1 LAGTIRRDG
10 IARPLGQA
18 RGYDR
23 EVESERTAVA
33 NRHERIASLIA
44 TNRCVMLDG
53 ATGSHLI
60 EVGGHRPELE
70 DHMWG
75 VTAVLDAPEQVVAL
89 HRSYAEVGCDVLC
102 TDTWGLATALRHGG
116 PRAWDPARPVHWM
129 DVARSAIGLARTAA
143 EQAGRADEVA
153 VAFSVNGDVD
163 TPDGGETIRLLARA
177 FEEEPPDLILLETM
191 SLVRSSTYATVE
203 ALLATGLPVWLSF
216 RRCRHGVCGVYGE
229 HWGGPEGDSF
239 GRAARRFEEI
249 GVGALAVNCVPPD
262 HVTGMISWL
271 RDFTDLPLG
280 VYPNLGYLSSAG
292 WRYEP
297 SITGQQYAE
306 LALQWREEGA
316 QIIGGCCGVG
326 PEHMR
331 AAVGALEG
339 TTPGHWRP
347 AVRTATT
354 AVDGAGPARPAPEW
368 TDVRGRSL
376 YPLDFPELS
385 VDPGVAAPT
394 QASLAIWKY
403 LYREGV
409 GAHRRC
415 AEIGCG
421 TGLLA
426 IQLARN
432 GAAHV
437 HAIDIDPAAVKNTL
451 ANAFR
456 NGVADRV
463 SAACADL
470 YPWVPEERYDLIVA
484 SLHQLPVDPFD
495 PVAGHWPRDFWGRSQ
510 VDHLIGLLPQALAD
524 DGVAYLLQLSILSER
539 RTTALLARLGLS
551 ARVVDFAFLGFGESG
566 AVEERDQIARVEDR
580 SDAYHLRIGD
590 RDLMAAYLLEITRG
604 DASPGRNGPALS
616 DGDSPPSDPL

>member
-1 LAGTIRRDG
+1 MGVVA
-10 IARPLGQA
+10 
-18 RGYDR
+18 DR
-23 EVESERTAVA
+23 YA
-33 NRHERIASLIA
+33 RIASLIA
-44 TNRCVMLDG
+44 TDRCVMLDG

-75 VTAVLDAPEQVVAL
+75 VTAVLDAPDQVVDL
-89 HRSYAEVGCDVLC
+89 HRSYAEVGCDLLS

-116 PRAWDPARPVHWM
+116 PRAWDPSRPVHWM
-129 DVARSAIGLARTAA
+129 DVARSAIALARTAA
-143 EQAGRADEVA
+143 EQAGRGDEVA

-163 TPDGGETIRLLARA
+163 TPDGGETIRLLSRA

-203 ALLATGLPVWLSF
+203 ALLATGLPVWLSY

-239 GRAARRFEEI
+239 GRAARRLEEI
-249 GVGALAVNCVPPD
+249 GVGALAINCIPPD

-297 SITGQQYAE
+297 ALTGEQYAQM
-306 LALQWREEGA
+306 ALQWREEGA
-316 QIIGGCCGVG
+316 QIVGGCCGVG
-326 PEHMR
+326 PEHMQ
-331 AAVGALEG
+331 AAVGALQD
-339 TTPGHWRP
+339 TRPGHSRP
-347 AVRTATT
+347 VIRASATLATGNGAVQA
-354 AVDGAGPARPAPEW
+354 PAW
-368 TDVRGRSL
+368 TDVRGRAL

-385 VDPGVAAPT
+385 VDPGVMAPT

-403 LYREGV
+403 LYREGI

-415 AEIGCG
+415 ADVGCG
-421 TGLLA
+421 SGLLA
-426 IQLARN
+426 VQLARN

-437 HAIDIDPAAVKNTL
+437 HAIDIDPDAVKNTL

-463 SAACADL
+463 SAACVDL

-484 SLHQLPVDPFD
+484 SLHQLPVDPFE
-495 PVAGHWPRDFWGRSQ
+495 PVASHRPRDFWGRSQ
-510 VDHLIGLLPQALAD
+510 VDHLIGLLPLALAD
-524 DGVAYLLQLSILSER
+524 DGVAYVLQLSILSER
-539 RTTALLARLGLS
+539 RTTSLLARAGLS
-551 ARVVDFAFLGFGESG
+551 ARVVDFAFVEFGESG
-566 AVEERDQIARVEDR
+566 AAEEREQIERVEDR

-590 RDLMAAYLLEITRG
+590 SDLMAAYLLEIRRETTG
-604 DASPGRNGPALS
+604 
-616 DGDSPPSDPL
+616 